1 MSRSK
6 NNGENRNLITS
17 TEERPISLK
26 KLAAHLNLSPATL
39 SIVLNDSAAA
49 SAIPQD
55 TKDRIFDAARKF
67 NYRPNFIARSLK
79 AQRTYTLGVIVPE
92 LSDGYSAM
100 VLSGVED
107 YLLQEG
113 YFYF

>member
-1 MSRSK
+1 MSQSK
-6 NNGENRNLITS
+6 NNGEIINSIT
-17 TEERPISLK
+17 EVQARPISLK
-26 KLAAHLNLSPATL
+26 KLAAHLDLSPATI

-49 SAIPQD
+49 SAIPQY

-79 AQRTYTLGVIVPE
+79 AQRTYTLGVLVPE

-100 VLSGVED
+100 
-107 YLLQEG
+107 
-113 YFYF
+113 